1 MLNQN
6 ESVKIARQTAKEN
19 GFVLRQSTYLLDGQ
33 KAYGF
38 FNRKTNERVSRL
50 FTLKDIKCCANTDQ
64 DFLGWFTN
72 YR

>member
-6 ESVKIARQTAKEN
+6 ESVKMARKVAKEN
-19 GFVLRQSTYLLDGQ
+19 GFVIRESGYLLDGK

-38 FNRKTNERVSRL
+38 FNRETNKRDSRL

-64 DFLGWFTN
+64 DFINWFIN
-72 YR
+72 

>member
-6 ESVKIARQTAKEN
+6 ESVKIARQAAKEN
-19 GFVLRQSTYLLDGQ
+19 GFVLRQSNCLLDGQ

-50 FTLKDIKCCANTDQ
+50 FTLKA
-64 DFLGWFTN
+64 
-72 YR
+72 Y